1 MSQAS
6 KKILFGL
13 SLIILSVFT
22 YILHYYIFR
31 DTRDIFFYMIMD
43 IAFLFIQVLLVT
55 LILQQFLEMREKQ
68 NRIEKLNTIIGVFFS
83 ELGTDLLS
91 YYSDLDPNLGTIRNE
106 LLISAQWTE
115 KEFLKAMNRLGN
127 YSYKVEP
134 EKLDLEKL
142 KQYLIEKRDF
152 LLIMMENPNLMEHE
166 RFTELLRSVFHLAE
180 ELKLRRTIAELPCED
195 CDHIAADIN
204 RSYQMLVREWISYM
218 KHLKDNYPYLFSLAM
233 RTNPF
238 DQEASVIVNQGMHPS
253 GLPLSEAYPQSVTAF
268 IKPADEYTKNT

>member
-6 KKILFGL
+6 KKIFFGMF
-13 SLIILSVFT
+13 LIILSVLT
-22 YILHYYIFR
+22 YILHYYIFK
-31 DTRDIFFYMIMD
+31 DARDIFFYMVMD

-91 YYSDLDPNLGTIRNE
+91 YYSDLDPDLGTIKNE
-106 LLISAQWTE
+106 LLISAQWTDR
-115 KEFLKAMNRLGN
+115 EFLKAMNRLGN
-127 YSYKVEP
+127 YDYKVEP
-134 EKLDLEKL
+134 EKLDLERL
-142 KQYLIEKRDF
+142 KQYLREKRDF
-152 LLIMMENPNLMEHE
+152 LLTMMENPNLMEHE

-180 ELKLRRTIAELPCED
+180 ELKLRKTIPELPCED

-218 KHLKDNYPYLFSLAM
+218 KHLKDNFPYLFSLAM

-238 DQEASVIVNQGMHPS
+238 DQEASVIVNQGIHPS

-268 IKPADEYTKNT
+268 IKPAAGYTKNT